1 MELEPKIKKIIHF
14 FIATFI
20 ITLVII
26 IICLLMLKYAVE
38 GEDNMPFE
46 LSQLVVVSTAEGI
59 DKGEGE
65 STWNFNLVQN
75 NDIYINIAKNK
86 NYKETEIIK
95 KIILNNFKVEEAPKT
110 GKLVIYRQSADENK
124 IFEYDEK
131 YFINDELVYNG
142 SEYKNEKNLEIANQG
157 GIILFRVCNNEIGE
171 YSSDEE
177 EVVHNGTILSKINL
191 GYDDIKCKISFDLTI
206 ELTNG
211 TKFTG
216 NIPLE
221 LPVGNIVNTGIS
233 NYEKTDFKDIV
244 FKRN

>member
-14 FIATFI
+14 FIVTFI

-26 IICLLMLKYAVE
+26 IVCLLMLKYAVE

-65 STWNFNLVQN
+65 NTWNFNLVQN

-95 KIILNNFKVEEAPKT
+95 KIIINNFKIEEAPKT
-110 GKLVIYRQSADENK
+110 GKLIIYRQSEDENK

-131 YFINDELVYNG
+131 YLINDELVYNG

-157 GIILFRVCNNEIGE
+157 GIILFRVCNSEIGE

-221 LPVGNIVNTGIS
+221 LPVGNIVNAGIS

>member
-14 FIATFI
+14 FTVVFI
-20 ITLVII
+20 ITLVIVI
-26 IICLLMLKYAVE
+26 VCLLMLKYAVE

-59 DKGEGE
+59 DRGEGE
-65 STWNFNLVQN
+65 STWNFDLVQN
-75 NDIYINIAKNK
+75 NDIYLTISKNK
-86 NYKETEIIK
+86 NYKETAIIK
-95 KIILNNFKVEEAPKT
+95 NITLNNFIIEEKPKE
-110 GKLVIYRQSADENK
+110 GNIVFFRQSENESC

-131 YFINDELVYNG
+131 YIINDELVYNG

-157 GIILFRVCNNEIGE
+157 GVILLRVCNNKLGR

-177 EVVHNGTILSKINL
+177 QVVHNGTILSKINL

-244 FKRN
+244 LKRN